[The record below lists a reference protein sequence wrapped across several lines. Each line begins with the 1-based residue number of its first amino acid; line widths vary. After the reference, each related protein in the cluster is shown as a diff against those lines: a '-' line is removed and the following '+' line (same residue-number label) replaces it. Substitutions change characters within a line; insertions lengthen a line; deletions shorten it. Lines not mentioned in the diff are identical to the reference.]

1 MSPTATGTMAPTGRP
16 AAGSGN
22 RPGDTDRNHPAAR
35 SRRRF
40 GLLMTSP
47 AIVILAAL
55 MVIPTVIT
63 VVYSVFRPPA
73 SGRHLGPFVGLSNY
87 GTVLSSEVFWK
98 SALTTLL
105 FSIGFVVGSTVLGL
119 AIAVLLNQRFVG
131 RGLCR
136 TLLIIPW
143 AMPWL
148 VLGILWRWFADGDVG
163 GLNVLLTGIGL
174 QDGQRDYLAD
184 PTSALILVTVASIW
198 RQASFAGILFL
209 AGLQTMPTDM
219 AEAAQLDGAGVWQRF
234 RYLTLPWLRP
244 VTATVTVLNVIY
256 AFLSFDVIFAMTQG
270 GPGDATQV
278 LSIVVYRQ
286 LFVVTNIGLGSAL
299 AVVLAVL
306 ALLGGLLTVRLVA
319 RSDNGA
325 VTR

>member
-1 MSPTATGTMAPTGRP
+1 
-16 AAGSGN
+16 
-22 RPGDTDRNHPAAR
+22 
-35 SRRRF
+35 
-40 GLLMTSP
+40 
-47 AIVILAAL
+47 